1 MLKVRKYK
9 IPMAVGTGLAVVA
22 LLGSSMLAI
31 RWTGLLDR
39 WTGSDKTENPLSLT
53 KDDAKSAVLPLVGL
67 SPQARAIQLEEI
79 ASGRK
84 SLDQHRARY
93 LLASDLIEQQQG
105 EAALKWLEGLESDYP
120 ILASHI
126 AVKRAQ
132 AYEVMGDKAKAQ
144 QAWQDILKN
153 YRNNPVAAQALYVLG
168 QSNPD
173 YWNQAIAQFPS
184 HPSTREI
191 ISQQLTKNPNQPGLL
206 LVLANYSPDVKGMGA
221 IRDRLVNEYAS
232 QLKPDDWQA
241 IGFGYWVTQEY
252 GKAGKAYSKAPR
264 TPRNAYRAGR
274 GYHLNGKRKEAKLA
288 YQQLIQQFP
297 DAKETGLGL
306 RRLASLSP
314 SPEAL
319 NYLNLVINK
328 FPDEAAEALLAKA
341 DILDAL
347 GSATSAAQ
355 ARQSVLTQYASSDAA
370 AEYRWQV
377 AKTKAEQGKLAEA
390 WQWAQPITTQS
401 PDSSLAPEA
410 AFWVGRWAM
419 DLGRQNEA
427 KAAFEHV
434 LARYPESFYAW
445 RSAKFLGWDVGDFT
459 TVRNITPEVVL
470 PPVRSPLP
478 AGSDT
483 LKELHQLGQDWD
495 AWANWQVEF
504 KNRQEPTVAEQFTDG
519 AIRLGVGDN
528 LQGINQV
535 WNLKQRET
543 PEEREQWQALRS
555 QSAYWYTL
563 FPLPFIE
570 PVVNWS
576 QQRQLNPLLVMA
588 LIRQESRFEP
598 EIRSIAGATGLM
610 QVMPGTGQWI
620 ADKIQLKD
628 YNLKNPN
635 DNVKLGTWYLD
646 YTHQEYSN
654 HSLLAV
660 ASYNAGPGNVAKW
673 VRQYS
678 FTDADA
684 FIEEIPFSETKGYVE
699 AVFENYWNY
708 LRLYNPE
715 IGELLRKYGGS
726 QGILNKP

>member
-1 MLKVRKYK
+1 
-9 IPMAVGTGLAVVA
+9 
-22 LLGSSMLAI
+22 
-31 RWTGLLDR
+31 
-39 WTGSDKTENPLSLT
+39 
-53 KDDAKSAVLPLVGL
+53 
-67 SPQARAIQLEEI
+67 
-79 ASGRK
+79 
-84 SLDQHRARY
+84 
-93 LLASDLIEQQQG
+93 
-105 EAALKWLEGLESDYP
+105 
-120 ILASHI
+120 
-126 AVKRAQ
+126 
-132 AYEVMGDKAKAQ
+132 
-144 QAWQDILKN
+144 
-153 YRNNPVAAQALYVLG
+153 
-168 QSNPD
+168 
-173 YWNQAIAQFPS
+173 
-184 HPSTREI
+184 
-191 ISQQLTKNPNQPGLL
+191 
-206 LVLANYSPDVKGMGA
+206 
-221 IRDRLVNEYAS
+221 
-232 QLKPDDWQA
+232 
-241 IGFGYWVTQEY
+241 
-252 GKAGKAYSKAPR
+252 
-264 TPRNAYRAGR
+264 
-274 GYHLNGKRKEAKLA
+274 
-288 YQQLIQQFP
+288 
-297 DAKETGLGL
+297 
-306 RRLASLSP
+306 
-314 SPEAL
+314 
-319 NYLNLVINK
+319 
-328 FPDEAAEALLAKA
+328 
-341 DILDAL
+341 
-347 GSATSAAQ
+347 
-355 ARQSVLTQYASSDAA
+355 
-370 AEYRWQV
+370 
-377 AKTKAEQGKLAEA
+377 
-390 WQWAQPITTQS
+390 
-401 PDSSLAPEA
+401 
-410 AFWVGRWAM
+410 
-419 DLGRQNEA
+419 
-427 KAAFEHV
+427 
-434 LARYPESFYAW
+434 
-445 RSAKFLGWDVGDFT
+445 GWDVGDFT